1 MKWREM
7 CIQNELTYAISV
19 HRKEEIE
26 NRAKLRKIE
35 KCKMTEWVRLLG
47 MLGHQEP
54 RLFTHSRQ
62 LWRYKIEEMS
72 VKTVY
77 I

>member
-1 MKWREM
+1 MNWREM
-7 CIQNELTYAISV
+7 CIQNDLINAISV

-47 MLGHQEP
+47 TLGHQNQYSLPITENYEG
-54 RLFTHSRQ
+54 T
-62 LWRYKIEEMS
+62 K
-72 VKTVY
+72 
-77 I
+77 

>member
-7 CIQNELTYAISV
+7 CIQNDLTYAISV

-35 KCKMTEWVRLLG
+35 KCKMTEWVRLLE
-47 MLGHQEP
+47 MLGDQYQDSLPIAEYYEG
-54 RLFTHSRQ
+54 T
-62 LWRYKIEEMS
+62 K
-72 VKTVY
+72 
-77 I
+77 